1 MSTKNKKN
9 IASQALLEMESLK
22 DSIKEESK
30 NTLKSML
37 ADVVKDVLRESVE
50 EDEEEKDYEVID
62 DEKNAEDSDDKDT
75 KDSEKSGEVSED
87 GAMGNE
93 EEPVDSTGQ
102 EAAEAPEAGQEGE
115 MNQPVDAQEA
125 PEESGEGEDEWD
137 NYSQYQVG
145 DDTYDLTGEEDYDQI
160 VKVYKLMKDED
171 QVVVKKDGST
181 LQLQD
186 NGTGAE
192 YVIDL
197 GTDDDM
203 ESGDEGYES
212 EEMTESRMNEG
223 SNDPACVPDEDDED
237 YSFEYD
243 SDDDSDDD
251 DSDDDEKEMPWD
263 YGKHFEGKKSRKT
276 MKESKERKEV
286 LFEVDL
292 GYTDNYQDEDPIS
305 GLSNNEPSKS
315 GKSWEKGVPS
325 GTAKPWA
332 SKSNDKGKP
341 FEKTVNEEEVDECG
355 AACGNEPVVDEST
368 TTSIRGQRDMG
379 TKKHIPAPRKE
390 NGPKAKHHVSTE
402 GNYEEVVEAYKRE
415 NKVLKE
421 CILKLRNGLQ
431 EARITNVNLA
441 KVAKLFVENT
451 VSKEEKINILNRF
464 DKEAKTIEQSNALYE
479 SINKELNK
487 ATVKKNLTLE
497 NTMKSESSN
506 SINENKSKDLLNT
519 LDLIR
524 RIENC

>member
-1 MSTKNKKN
+1 MSTNNKKN

-37 ADVVKDVLRESVE
+37 ADVVRDVLRESVE
-50 EDEEEKDYEVID
+50 DDEEEKDYEVVD
-62 DEKNAEDSDDKDT
+62 DEKDAEDNGNDET
-75 KDSEKSGEVSED
+75 NDSEESGDVSED
-87 GAMGNE
+87 GAMGDE
-93 EEPVDSTGQ
+93 EEPVDDGMDQGT
-102 EAAEAPEAGQEGE
+102 AEAPAMGQEGD
-115 MNQPVDAQEA
+115 MNQDVDAQEA
-125 PEESGEGEDEWD
+125 PVEDGEGEDELS

-145 DDTYDLTGEEDYDQI
+145 DNTYDLTGEEDYDQI

-197 GTDDDM
+197 GTDDEMD
-203 ESGDEGYES
+203 SAEGAES
-212 EEMTESRMNEG
+212 EEMAECRMNE
-223 SNDPACVPDEDDED
+223 DVDDIACVPG
-237 YSFEYD
+237 
-243 SDDDSDDD
+243 DDSDDD
-251 DSDDDEKEMPWD
+251 DEIEDDDDRSEKPWD
-263 YGKHFEGKKSRKT
+263 YGKHFEGKKNRKT
-276 MKESKERKEV
+276 MKESTNRKEV

-292 GYTDNYQDEDPIS
+292 GYTDNYQDKDPIS

-315 GKSWEKGVPS
+315 GKSWEKGVPT

-332 SKSNDKGKP
+332 GKSKDKGEP
-341 FEKTVNEEEVDECG
+341 FEKTVNEEEVDECDG
-355 AACGNEPVVDEST
+355 KNCEPVVDEGT
-368 TTSIRGQRDMG
+368 NVGGAVQQRTSD
-379 TKKHIPAPRKE
+379 KSHIPANRKE
-390 NGPKAKHHVSTE
+390 HGPKAKRHVSTE
-402 GNYEEVVEAYKRE
+402 ANYEEVVEAYKRE
-415 NKVLKE
+415 NKALKE

-431 EARITNVNLA
+431 EARVTNVNLA

-451 VSKEEKINILNRF
+451 VTKEEKINILNRF

-479 SINKELNK
+479 SINKELSK
-487 ATVKKNLTLE
+487 ASVKKNLTLE
-497 NTMKSESSN
+497 NTMKSEN
-506 SINENKSKDLLNT
+506 STPINENKSKDLLNT

-524 RIENC
+524 RVENC

>member
-9 IASQALLEMESLK
+9 MASQALLEMESLK

-37 ADVVKDVLRESVE
+37 ADVVKDVLRESVN
-50 EDEEEKDYEVID
+50 EDEDNEKDYEVID
-62 DEKNAEDSDDKDT
+62 DEKEPKDKG
-75 KDSEKSGEVSED
+75 KNKKASEKSGDVSED
-87 GAMGNE
+87 GAMGDE
-93 EEPVDSTGQ
+93 EEQVEDDSMGQ
-102 EAAEAPEAGQEGE
+102 EAQQQVPEMEQQPEGD
-115 MNQPVDAQEA
+115 MNQQVDAQEA
-125 PEESGEGEDEWD
+125 PADGGEGEQEWN
-137 NYSQYQVG
+137 NYSQYQV
-145 DDTYDLTGEEDYDQI
+145 DNNTYDLTGVEDYDEI
-160 VKVYKLMKDED
+160 VKVYKLMKDDD
-171 QVVVKKDGST
+171 QVVVRKDGDT
-181 LQLQD
+181 IQLQD
-186 NGTGAE
+186 NDTGAE

-197 GTDDDM
+197 GDD
-203 ESGDEGYES
+203 EEEEQQPSEGES

-237 YSFEYD
+237 D
-243 SDDDSDDD
+243 SDEDDSDDD
-251 DSDDDEKEMPWD
+251 RKEMPWD

-276 MKESKERKEV
+276 MKESKNRKEV

-292 GYTDNYQDEDPIS
+292 GYTDNYQDKDPIS

-315 GKSWEKGVPS
+315 GKSWEKGVPT
-325 GTAKPWA
+325 GTSKPWA
-332 SKSNDKGKP
+332 GKSKDKGEP

-402 GNYEEVVEAYKRE
+402 GNYEEVVEAYKKE
-415 NKVLKE
+415 NKALKE

-431 EARITNVNLA
+431 EARVTNVNLA
-441 KVAKLFVENT
+441 KVAKLFVENSVT
-451 VSKEEKINILNRF
+451 RDEKINILNRF
-464 DKEAKTIEQSNALYE
+464 DKEAKTVEQSNALYE
-479 SINKELNK
+479 SISKQLNSN
-487 ATVKKNLTLE
+487 VKKNLTLE
-497 NTMKSESSN
+497 NTMKSEKSN
-506 SINENKSKDLLNT
+506 SLNENKSKDLLNT

-524 RIENC
+524 RVENC

>member
-1 MSTKNKKN
+1 MGTKDKKN

-102 EAAEAPEAGQEGE
+102 EAAEAPETGQEGE

-171 QVVVKKDGST
+171 QVVVKKDGDT

-243 SDDDSDDD
+243 SDEEDSDEEDSDD
-251 DSDDDEKEMPWD
+251 
-263 YGKHFEGKKSRKT
+263 YGKNFEGKKSRKT

-315 GKSWEKGVPS
+315 GKSWEKGVPT

-332 SKSNDKGKP
+332 VKSNDKGKP
-341 FEKTVNEEEVDECG
+341 FEKTVNEEEADECG
-355 AACGNEPVVDEST
+355 AACGKEPVVDE
-368 TTSIRGQRDMG
+368 
-379 TKKHIPAPRKE
+379 
-390 NGPKAKHHVSTE
+390 
-402 GNYEEVVEAYKRE
+402 
-415 NKVLKE
+415 
-421 CILKLRNGLQ
+421 
-431 EARITNVNLA
+431 
-441 KVAKLFVENT
+441 
-451 VSKEEKINILNRF
+451 
-464 DKEAKTIEQSNALYE
+464 
-479 SINKELNK
+479 
-487 ATVKKNLTLE
+487 
-497 NTMKSESSN
+497 
-506 SINENKSKDLLNT
+506 
-519 LDLIR
+519 
-524 RIENC
+524 

>member
-1 MSTKNKKN
+1 MSTKNNKN

-30 NTLKSML
+30 NALKSML
-37 ADVVKDVLRESVE
+37 AEAVKDALRESV
-50 EDEEEKDYEVID
+50 EDEEEKDYEVVD
-62 DEKNAEDSDDKDT
+62 DGEKDAEDNDSDEP
-75 KDSEKSGEVSED
+75 KDSEESGDVSED
-87 GAMGNE
+87 GAMSDE
-93 EEPVDSTGQ
+93 EEPVDAGMDQ
-102 EAAEAPEAGQEGE
+102 GAEAAPEMGQEGQ

-125 PEESGEGEDEWD
+125 PESGEGEDEWN

-171 QVVVKKDGST
+171 QVVVKKDGNT
-181 LQLQD
+181 VQLQD

-197 GTDDDM
+197 G
-203 ESGDEGYES
+203 GDEAEAEVPAEGDVEG
-212 EEMTESRMNEG
+212 EEMTEGRMNEG
-223 SNDPACVPDEDDED
+223 PTDPACVPEENDDEDDDEV
-237 YSFEYD
+237 D
-243 SDDDSDDD
+243 SDEDRS
-251 DSDDDEKEMPWD
+251 EKPWD
-263 YGKHFEGKKSRKT
+263 YGKHFEGKKSKKT
-276 MKESKERKEV
+276 MKESKNRKEV

-292 GYTDNYQDEDPIS
+292 GYTDNYQDKDPIS
-305 GLSNNEPSKS
+305 GLNNNEPSKS
-315 GKSWEKGVPS
+315 GKSWEKGVPT

-332 SKSNDKGKP
+332 GKSKDKGEP

-355 AACGNEPVVDEST
+355 ANGCEPVVDEGT
-368 TTSIRGQRDMG
+368 NVGGAVQQRTSD
-379 TKKHIPAPRKE
+379 KSHIPANRKE
-390 NGPKAKHHVSTE
+390 FGPKAKRHVSTE
-402 GNYEEVVEAYKRE
+402 ANYEEVVEAYKRE
-415 NKVLKE
+415 NKMLKE

-431 EARITNVNLA
+431 EARVTNVNLA

-487 ATVKKNLTLE
+487 SNVKKNLTLE
-497 NTMKSESSN
+497 NTMKSEASN
-506 SINENKSKDLLNT
+506 SLNENKSKDLLNT

-524 RIENC
+524 RVENC

>member
-62 DEKNAEDSDDKDT
+62 DEKNAKDSDDKDT

-93 EEPVDSTGQ
+93 EEPVDSMDQ
-102 EAAEAPEAGQEGE
+102 EAAEAPEMGQEGE

-125 PEESGEGEDEWD
+125 PEESGEGEDEWN

-203 ESGDEGYES
+203 ESSDEGYES

-243 SDDDSDDD
+243 SDEEDSDEEDSDD
-251 DSDDDEKEMPWD
+251 
-263 YGKHFEGKKSRKT
+263 YGKNFEGKKSRKT

-292 GYTDNYQDEDPIS
+292 GYTDNYQDKDPIS

-415 NKVLKE
+415 NKALKE

>member
-1 MSTKNKKN
+1 MSTKNNKN

-30 NTLKSML
+30 NALKSML
-37 ADVVKDVLRESVE
+37 AEAVKDALRESV
-50 EDEEEKDYEVID
+50 EDEEEKDYEVVD
-62 DEKNAEDSDDKDT
+62 DEEKDAEDNDSDEP
-75 KDSEKSGEVSED
+75 KDSEKSGDVSED
-87 GAMGNE
+87 GAMSDE
-93 EEPVDSTGQ
+93 EEPTDGMG
-102 EAAEAPEAGQEGE
+102 EPAEAGAEGSQAAPEMGQEGQ

-125 PEESGEGEDEWD
+125 PESGEGEDEWN

-171 QVVVKKDGST
+171 QVVVKKDGNT
-181 LQLQD
+181 VQLQD

-197 GTDDDM
+197 G
-203 ESGDEGYES
+203 GDEAEAEVPAEGDVEG
-212 EEMTESRMNEG
+212 EEMTEGRMNEG
-223 SNDPACVPDEDDED
+223 PKDPACVPEENDDEDDDEV
-237 YSFEYD
+237 D
-243 SDDDSDDD
+243 SDEDRS
-251 DSDDDEKEMPWD
+251 EMPWD
-263 YGKHFEGKKSRKT
+263 YGKHFEGKKSKKT
-276 MKESKERKEV
+276 MKESKNRKEV

-292 GYTDNYQDEDPIS
+292 GYTDNYQDKDPIS
-305 GLSNNEPSKS
+305 GLNNNEPSKS
-315 GKSWEKGVPS
+315 GKSWEKGVPT

-332 SKSNDKGKP
+332 GKSKDKGEP
-341 FEKTVNEEEVDECG
+341 FEKTVDECG
-355 AACGNEPVVDEST
+355 DGTCDEPIEEGST
-368 TTSIRGQRDMG
+368 TVSTQ
-379 TKKHIPAPRKE
+379 PARKE
-390 NGPKAKHHVSTE
+390 TKQHTSNVRRPNLPKVSKNVSSAE
-402 GNYEEVVEAYKRE
+402 KGYEEVVEAYKRE
-415 NKVLKE
+415 NKMLKE

-431 EARITNVNLA
+431 EARVTNVNLA

-487 ATVKKNLTLE
+487 SNVKKNLTLE
-497 NTMKSESSN
+497 NTMKSEASN
-506 SINENKSKDLLNT
+506 SLNENKSKDLLNT

-524 RIENC
+524 RVENC

>member
-1 MSTKNKKN
+1 MGTKDKKN

-62 DEKNAEDSDDKDT
+62 DEKNAEDSDDKDA

-93 EEPVDSTGQ
+93 EEPVDGMDQ
-102 EAAEAPEAGQEGE
+102 EATEAPEMGQEGE

-125 PEESGEGEDEWD
+125 PEESGEGEDEWN

-160 VKVYKLMKDED
+160 VKVYKLMKDDD

-203 ESGDEGYES
+203 ESSDEGYES

-243 SDDDSDDD
+243 SDEEDSDEEDSDD
-251 DSDDDEKEMPWD
+251 
-263 YGKHFEGKKSRKT
+263 YGKNFEGKKSRKT

-315 GKSWEKGVPS
+315 GKSWEKGVPT

-332 SKSNDKGKP
+332 VKSNDKGKP
-341 FEKTVNEEEVDECG
+341 FEKTVNEEEADECG
-355 AACGNEPVVDEST
+355 AACEKEPVVDEST

-415 NKVLKE
+415 NKALKE

>member
-1 MSTKNKKN
+1 MSTKNNKN

-30 NTLKSML
+30 NALKSML
-37 ADVVKDVLRESVE
+37 AEAVKDALRESV
-50 EDEEEKDYEVID
+50 EDEEEKDYEVVD
-62 DEKNAEDSDDKDT
+62 DEEKDAEDNDNDEP
-75 KDSEKSGEVSED
+75 KDSEESGEVSED
-87 GAMGNE
+87 GAMSDE
-93 EEPVDSTGQ
+93 EEPVDTGMDQ
-102 EAAEAPEAGQEGE
+102 GAEAAPEMGQEGQ

-125 PEESGEGEDEWD
+125 PESGEGEDEWN

-171 QVVVKKDGST
+171 QVVVKKDGNT
-181 LQLQD
+181 VQLQD

-197 GTDDDM
+197 G
-203 ESGDEGYES
+203 GDEAEAEVPAEGDVEG
-212 EEMTESRMNEG
+212 EEMTEGRMNEG
-223 SNDPACVPDEDDED
+223 PNDPACVPEENDDEDDD
-237 YSFEYD
+237 DVD
-243 SDDDSDDD
+243 SDEDRS
-251 DSDDDEKEMPWD
+251 EKPWD
-263 YGKHFEGKKSRKT
+263 YGKHFEGKKSKKT
-276 MKESKERKEV
+276 MKESKNRKEV

-292 GYTDNYQDEDPIS
+292 GYTDNYQDKDPIS
-305 GLSNNEPSKS
+305 GLNNNEPSKS
-315 GKSWEKGVPS
+315 GKSWEKGVPT

-332 SKSNDKGKP
+332 GKSEDKGEP
-341 FEKTVNEEEVDECG
+341 FEKKVNEEEVDECG

-379 TKKHIPAPRKE
+379 TKKHIPAPRKD

-402 GNYEEVVEAYKRE
+402 ANYDEIVEAYKKE
-415 NKVLKE
+415 NKALKE

-431 EARITNVNLA
+431 EARVTNVNLA

-487 ATVKKNLTLE
+487 SVKKNLTLE

-506 SINENKSKDLLNT
+506 SLNENKSKDLLNT

-524 RIENC
+524 RVENC

>member
-37 ADVVKDVLRESVE
+37 TDVVKDVLRESVE
-50 EDEEEKDYEVID
+50 DDEEEKDYEVVD
-62 DEKNAEDSDDKDT
+62 DEKNAEDSDDNDA
-75 KDSEKSGEVSED
+75 KDSKESGNVSED

-93 EEPVDSTGQ
+93 KEPVNGMDQGAS
-102 EAAEAPEAGQEGE
+102 EAPEMGQEGE

-125 PEESGEGEDEWD
+125 PGEPGEGEDEWD

-145 DDTYDLTGEEDYDQI
+145 DNTYDLTDEEDYDQI

-203 ESGDEGYES
+203 ESSDEGYES

-237 YSFEYD
+237 N
-243 SDDDSDDD
+243 SDEDDSDEDR
-251 DSDDDEKEMPWD
+251 KEMPWN
-263 YGKHFEGKKSRKT
+263 YGKNFEGKKSRKT

-292 GYTDNYQDEDPIS
+292 GYTDNYQDKDPIS
-305 GLSNNEPSKS
+305 GLSSNEPSKS
-315 GKSWEKGVPS
+315 GRSWEKGVPK

-332 SKSNDKGKP
+332 GKSKDKAVKD
-341 FEKTVNEEEVDECG
+341 EEVDECG

-379 TKKHIPAPRKE
+379 TKKHIPASRKE

-415 NKVLKE
+415 NKALKE

>member
-30 NTLKSML
+30 NTLKSKL

-62 DEKNAEDSDDKDT
+62 DEKNAEDSDDKDA

-93 EEPVDSTGQ
+93 EEPVDSMDQ
-102 EAAEAPEAGQEGE
+102 EAAKAPEMGQEGE

-125 PEESGEGEDEWD
+125 PEESGEGEDEWN

-160 VKVYKLMKDED
+160 VKVYKLMKDDD

-186 NGTGAE
+186 NGTGVE

-203 ESGDEGYES
+203 ESSDEGYES

-243 SDDDSDDD
+243 SDEEDSDEEDSDD
-251 DSDDDEKEMPWD
+251 
-263 YGKHFEGKKSRKT
+263 YGKNFEGKKSRKT

-292 GYTDNYQDEDPIS
+292 GYTDNYQDKDPIS

-415 NKVLKE
+415 NKALKE

>member
-87 GAMGNE
+87 GAMANE
-93 EEPVDSTGQ
+93 EEPVDGMDQ
-102 EAAEAPEAGQEGE
+102 EAAKAPEMGQEGE

-125 PEESGEGEDEWD
+125 PEESGEGEDEWN

-160 VKVYKLMKDED
+160 VKVYKLMKDDD

-203 ESGDEGYES
+203 ESSDEGYES

-243 SDDDSDDD
+243 SDEEDSDEEDSDD
-251 DSDDDEKEMPWD
+251 
-263 YGKHFEGKKSRKT
+263 YGKNFEGKKSRKT

-292 GYTDNYQDEDPIS
+292 GYTDNYQDKDPIS

-415 NKVLKE
+415 NKALKE

>member
-1 MSTKNKKN
+1 MGTKDKKN

-102 EAAEAPEAGQEGE
+102 EAAEAPETGQEGE

-171 QVVVKKDGST
+171 QVVVKKDGDT

-251 DSDDDEKEMPWD
+251 DSDDEKEMPWD

-315 GKSWEKGVPS
+315 GKSWEKGVPT

-332 SKSNDKGKP
+332 VKSNDKGKP
-341 FEKTVNEEEVDECG
+341 FEKTVNEEEADECG
-355 AACGNEPVVDEST
+355 AACGKEPVVDEST

-415 NKVLKE
+415 NKALKE

>member
-62 DEKNAEDSDDKDT
+62 DEKNAEDSDDKDA

-93 EEPVDSTGQ
+93 EEPVDGMDQ
-102 EAAEAPEAGQEGE
+102 EATEAPEMGQEGE

-125 PEESGEGEDEWD
+125 PEESGEGEDEWN

-160 VKVYKLMKDED
+160 VKVYKLMKDDD

-203 ESGDEGYES
+203 ESSDEGYES

-243 SDDDSDDD
+243 SDEEDSDEEDSDD
-251 DSDDDEKEMPWD
+251 
-263 YGKHFEGKKSRKT
+263 YGKNFEGKKSRKT

-292 GYTDNYQDEDPIS
+292 GYTDNYQDKDPIS

-390 NGPKAKHHVSTE
+390 NGPKAKHHISTE

-415 NKVLKE
+415 NKALKE

>member
-87 GAMGNE
+87 DAMDNE
-93 EEPVDSTGQ
+93 EEPVDGMDQ
-102 EAAEAPEAGQEGE
+102 GAAEAPEMGQEGE

-125 PEESGEGEDEWD
+125 PEESGEGEDEWN

-203 ESGDEGYES
+203 ESSDEGYES

-243 SDDDSDDD
+243 SDEEDSDEEDSDD
-251 DSDDDEKEMPWD
+251 
-263 YGKHFEGKKSRKT
+263 YGKNFEGKKSRKT

-292 GYTDNYQDEDPIS
+292 GYTDNYQDKDPIS

-415 NKVLKE
+415 NKALKE

>member
-93 EEPVDSTGQ
+93 EEPVDGMDQ
-102 EAAEAPEAGQEGE
+102 EATEAPEMGQEGE

-125 PEESGEGEDEWD
+125 PEESGEGEDEWN

-160 VKVYKLMKDED
+160 VKVYKLMKDDD

-203 ESGDEGYES
+203 ESSDEGYES

-243 SDDDSDDD
+243 SDEEDSDEEDSDD
-251 DSDDDEKEMPWD
+251 
-263 YGKHFEGKKSRKT
+263 YGKNFEGKKSRKT

-292 GYTDNYQDEDPIS
+292 GYTDNYQDKDPIS

-415 NKVLKE
+415 NKALKE

>member
-62 DEKNAEDSDDKDT
+62 DEKNAEDSDDKDA

-93 EEPVDSTGQ
+93 EEPVDGMGQ
-102 EAAEAPEAGQEGE
+102 EAAEAPEMGQEGE

-125 PEESGEGEDEWD
+125 PEESGEGEDEWN

-203 ESGDEGYES
+203 ESSDEGYES

-243 SDDDSDDD
+243 SDEYDSDEEDSDD
-251 DSDDDEKEMPWD
+251 
-263 YGKHFEGKKSRKT
+263 YGKNFEGKKSRKT

-292 GYTDNYQDEDPIS
+292 GYTDNYQDKDPIS

-315 GKSWEKGVPS
+315 GKSWEKGVPT

-332 SKSNDKGKP
+332 GKSNDKGKP

-368 TTSIRGQRDMG
+368 KSSGQGQRNMG
-379 TKKHIPAPRKE
+379 CHDHISATRKQY
-390 NGPKAKHHVSTE
+390 GPKLKHHISTE
-402 GNYEEVVEAYKRE
+402 GNYNEVVEAYKKE
-415 NKVLKE
+415 NKNLKE

>member
-37 ADVVKDVLRESVE
+37 TDVVKNVLRESVE
-50 EDEEEKDYEVID
+50 DDEEEKDYEVVD
-62 DEKNAEDSDDKDT
+62 DEKNAEDSDDNDA
-75 KDSEKSGEVSED
+75 KDSKESGNVSED

-93 EEPVDSTGQ
+93 KEPVNGMDQGAS
-102 EAAEAPEAGQEGE
+102 EAPEMGQEGE

-125 PEESGEGEDEWD
+125 PGEPGEGEDEWD

-145 DDTYDLTGEEDYDQI
+145 DNTYDLTDEEDYDQI

-203 ESGDEGYES
+203 ESSDEGHES

-237 YSFEYD
+237 N
-243 SDDDSDDD
+243 SDEDDSDEDR
-251 DSDDDEKEMPWD
+251 KEMPWN
-263 YGKHFEGKKSRKT
+263 YGKNFEGKKSRKT

-292 GYTDNYQDEDPIS
+292 GYTDNYQDKDPIS
-305 GLSNNEPSKS
+305 GLSSNEPSKS
-315 GKSWEKGVPS
+315 GRSWEKGVPK

-332 SKSNDKGKP
+332 GKSKDKAVKD
-341 FEKTVNEEEVDECG
+341 EEVDECG

-379 TKKHIPAPRKE
+379 TKKHIPVPRKE

-415 NKVLKE
+415 NKALKE

>member
-1 MSTKNKKN
+1 MSTNNKKN

-50 EDEEEKDYEVID
+50 DEDEKDYEVVD
-62 DEKNAEDSDDKDT
+62 DEKDAEGNDDNNTNDSQ
-75 KDSEKSGEVSED
+75 ESGDVSEG
-87 GAMGNE
+87 GAMGNDD
-93 EEPVDSTGQ
+93 EPTDDLAQPAEDGLDQ
-102 EAAEAPEAGQEGE
+102 GAAEAPEMGQEGD
-115 MNQPVDAQEA
+115 MNQDVDAQEA
-125 PEESGEGEDEWD
+125 PVEDGEGEDEWD

-145 DDTYDLTGEEDYDQI
+145 DNTYDLTGEEDYDQI

-171 QVVVKKDGST
+171 QVVVKKDGNT
-181 LQLQD
+181 VQLQD

-197 GTDDDM
+197 GTD
-203 ESGDEGYES
+203 GDAPAAEGTES
-212 EEMTESRMNEG
+212 EEMIEGRMNE
-223 SNDPACVPDEDDED
+223 DVDDIACVP
-237 YSFEYD
+237 S
-243 SDDDSDDD
+243 
-251 DSDDDEKEMPWD
+251 KN
-263 YGKHFEGKKSRKT
+263 FEGKKSRKT
-276 MKESKERKEV
+276 MKESKNTKEV

-292 GYTDNYQDEDPIS
+292 GYTDSYQDKDPIS

-315 GKSWEKGVPS
+315 GKSWEKGVPT

-332 SKSNDKGKP
+332 GKSEDKGEP
-341 FEKTVNEEEVDECG
+341 FEKKVNEEEVDECG
-355 AACGNEPVVDEST
+355 ANGCEPVVDEGT
-368 TTSIRGQRDMG
+368 NVGGAVQQRTSD
-379 TKKHIPAPRKE
+379 KSHIPANRKE
-390 NGPKAKHHVSTE
+390 FGPKAKRHVSTE
-402 GNYEEVVEAYKRE
+402 ANYEEVVEAYKKE
-415 NKVLKE
+415 NKALKE

-431 EARITNVNLA
+431 EARVTNVNLA

-451 VSKEEKINILNRF
+451 VTKEEKINILNRF

-487 ATVKKNLTLE
+487 ASVKKNLTLE
-497 NTMKSESSN
+497 NTMKSEN
-506 SINENKSKDLLNT
+506 STPINENKSKDLLNT

>member
-1 MSTKNKKN
+1 MGTKDKKN

-62 DEKNAEDSDDKDT
+62 DEKNAEDSDDKDA

-93 EEPVDSTGQ
+93 EEPVDGMDQ
-102 EAAEAPEAGQEGE
+102 EAAEAPEMGQEGE

-125 PEESGEGEDEWD
+125 PEESGEGEDEWN

-160 VKVYKLMKDED
+160 VKVYKLMKDDD

-203 ESGDEGYES
+203 ESSDEGYES

-243 SDDDSDDD
+243 SDEEDSDEEDSDD
-251 DSDDDEKEMPWD
+251 
-263 YGKHFEGKKSRKT
+263 YGKNFEGKKSRKT

-292 GYTDNYQDEDPIS
+292 GYTDNYQDKDPIS

-415 NKVLKE
+415 NKALKE

>member
-62 DEKNAEDSDDKDT
+62 DEKNAEDSDDKDA

-93 EEPVDSTGQ
+93 EEPVDGMGQ
-102 EAAEAPEAGQEGE
+102 EATEAPEMGQEGE

-125 PEESGEGEDEWD
+125 PEESGEGEDEWN

-160 VKVYKLMKDED
+160 VKVYKLMKDDD

-203 ESGDEGYES
+203 ESSDEGYES

-243 SDDDSDDD
+243 SDEEDSDEEDSDD
-251 DSDDDEKEMPWD
+251 
-263 YGKHFEGKKSRKT
+263 YGKNFEGKKSRKT

-292 GYTDNYQDEDPIS
+292 GYTDNYQDKDPIS

-415 NKVLKE
+415 NKALKE

>member
-1 MSTKNKKN
+1 MGTKDKKN

-62 DEKNAEDSDDKDT
+62 DEKNAEDSDDKDA

-93 EEPVDSTGQ
+93 EEPVDGMDQ
-102 EAAEAPEAGQEGE
+102 EATEAPEMGQEGE

-125 PEESGEGEDEWD
+125 PEESGEGEDEWN

-160 VKVYKLMKDED
+160 VKVYKLMKDDD

-203 ESGDEGYES
+203 ESSDEGYES

-243 SDDDSDDD
+243 SDEEDSDEEDSDD
-251 DSDDDEKEMPWD
+251 
-263 YGKHFEGKKSRKT
+263 YGKNFEGKKSRKT

-292 GYTDNYQDEDPIS
+292 GYTDNYQDKDPIS

-415 NKVLKE
+415 NKALKE

>member
-1 MSTKNKKN
+1 M
-9 IASQALLEMESLK
+9 
-22 DSIKEESK
+22 
-30 NTLKSML
+30 
-37 ADVVKDVLRESVE
+37 RR
-50 EDEEEKDYEVID
+50 
-62 DEKNAEDSDDKDT
+62 
-75 KDSEKSGEVSED
+75 
-87 GAMGNE
+87 
-93 EEPVDSTGQ
+93 
-102 EAAEAPEAGQEGE
+102 
-115 MNQPVDAQEA
+115 
-125 PEESGEGEDEWD
+125 GEDE
-137 NYSQYQVG
+137 
-145 DDTYDLTGEEDYDQI
+145 
-160 VKVYKLMKDED
+160 
-171 QVVVKKDGST
+171 VVVKKDGST

-203 ESGDEGYES
+203 ESSDEGYES

-251 DSDDDEKEMPWD
+251 DSDDEKEMPWD

-315 GKSWEKGVPS
+315 GKSWEKGVPT

-332 SKSNDKGKP
+332 VKSNDKGKR
-341 FEKTVNEEEVDECG
+341 FEKTVNEEEADECG
-355 AACGNEPVVDEST
+355 AACEKEPVVDEST

-415 NKVLKE
+415 NKALKE

>member
-1 MSTKNKKN
+1 MSTNNKKN

-50 EDEEEKDYEVID
+50 DEDEKDYEVVD
-62 DEKNAEDSDDKDT
+62 DEKDAEGNDDNDTNDSQ
-75 KDSEKSGEVSED
+75 ESGDVSED
-87 GAMGNE
+87 GAMGNDD
-93 EEPVDSTGQ
+93 EPTDDLAQPAEDGLDQ
-102 EAAEAPEAGQEGE
+102 GAAEAPEMGQEGD
-115 MNQPVDAQEA
+115 MNQDVDAQEA
-125 PEESGEGEDEWD
+125 PVEDGEGEDEWD

-145 DDTYDLTGEEDYDQI
+145 DNTYDLTGEEDYDQI

-197 GTDDDM
+197 GTD
-203 ESGDEGYES
+203 GDAPAAEGTES

-223 SNDPACVPDEDDED
+223 SNDPACVPDGDDD
-237 YSFEYD
+237 DD
-243 SDDDSDDD
+243 SDEDDSDDD
-251 DSDDDEKEMPWD
+251 RKEMPWD

-292 GYTDNYQDEDPIS
+292 GYTDNYQDKDPIS

-315 GKSWEKGVPS
+315 GKSWEKGVPT

-332 SKSNDKGKP
+332 GKSKDKGEP
-341 FEKTVNEEEVDECG
+341 FEKTVDECG
-355 AACGNEPVVDEST
+355 DGTCDEPIEEGST
-368 TTSIRGQRDMG
+368 TVSTQ
-379 TKKHIPAPRKE
+379 PARKE
-390 NGPKAKHHVSTE
+390 TKQHTSNVRRPNLPKVSKNVSSAE
-402 GNYEEVVEAYKRE
+402 KGYEEVVEAYKKE
-415 NKVLKE
+415 NKMLKE

-431 EARITNVNLA
+431 EARVTNVNLA

-487 ATVKKNLTLE
+487 ASVKKNLTLE
-497 NTMKSESSN
+497 NTMKSEN
-506 SINENKSKDLLNT
+506 STPINENKSKDLLNT

>member
-1 MSTKNKKN
+1 MGTKDKKN

-50 EDEEEKDYEVID
+50 EDEEEKDYEVVD

-87 GAMGNE
+87 DAMSSE
-93 EEPVDSTGQ
+93 EEPVDGMDQ
-102 EAAEAPEAGQEGE
+102 GAAEAPEMGQEGD

-125 PEESGEGEDEWD
+125 PEESGEGEDEWN

-160 VKVYKLMKDED
+160 VKVYKLMKDDD

-223 SNDPACVPDEDDED
+223 SNDPACVPDEDE
-237 YSFEYD
+237 ED
-243 SDDDSDDD
+243 SDD
-251 DSDDDEKEMPWD
+251 
-263 YGKHFEGKKSRKT
+263 YGKNFEGKKSRKT

-292 GYTDNYQDEDPIS
+292 GYTDNYQDKDPIS

-315 GKSWEKGVPS
+315 GKSWEKGVPT

-332 SKSNDKGKP
+332 VKSNDKGKP
-341 FEKTVNEEEVDECG
+341 FEKTVNEEEADECG
-355 AACGNEPVVDEST
+355 AACGKEPVVDEST

-415 NKVLKE
+415 NKALKE

>member
-50 EDEEEKDYEVID
+50 EDEEEKDYEVVD
-62 DEKNAEDSDDKDT
+62 DEKDAEDNGNDET
-75 KDSEKSGEVSED
+75 NDSEESGDVSED
-87 GAMGNE
+87 GAMGDE
-93 EEPVDSTGQ
+93 EEPVDDGMDQGT
-102 EAAEAPEAGQEGE
+102 AEAPAMGQEGD
-115 MNQPVDAQEA
+115 MNQDVDAQEA
-125 PEESGEGEDEWD
+125 PVEDGEGEDEWS

-145 DDTYDLTGEEDYDQI
+145 DNTYDLTGEEDYDQI

-203 ESGDEGYES
+203 ESSDEGYES

-237 YSFEYD
+237 D
-243 SDDDSDDD
+243 SDEDDSDDD
-251 DSDDDEKEMPWD
+251 RKEMPWD

-292 GYTDNYQDEDPIS
+292 GYTDNYQDKDPIS

-315 GKSWEKGVPS
+315 GKSWEKGVPT

-332 SKSNDKGKP
+332 GKSKDKGEP

-415 NKVLKE
+415 NKALKE

-431 EARITNVNLA
+431 EARVTNVNLA

>member
-93 EEPVDSTGQ
+93 EEPVDGMDQ
-102 EAAEAPEAGQEGE
+102 EAAEAPEMGQEGE

-125 PEESGEGEDEWD
+125 PEESGEGEDEWN

-160 VKVYKLMKDED
+160 VKVYKLMKDDD
-171 QVVVKKDGST
+171 QVVVKKDSST

-203 ESGDEGYES
+203 ESSDEGYES

-243 SDDDSDDD
+243 SDEEDSDEEDSDD
-251 DSDDDEKEMPWD
+251 
-263 YGKHFEGKKSRKT
+263 YGKNFEGKKSRKT

-292 GYTDNYQDEDPIS
+292 GYTDNYQDKDPIS

-415 NKVLKE
+415 NKALKE

>member
-1 MSTKNKKN
+1 MSTNNKKN

-50 EDEEEKDYEVID
+50 DEDEKDYEVVD
-62 DEKNAEDSDDKDT
+62 DEKDAEGNDDNDTNDSQ
-75 KDSEKSGEVSED
+75 ESGDVSEG
-87 GAMGNE
+87 GAMGNDD
-93 EEPVDSTGQ
+93 EPTDDLAQPAEDGLDQ
-102 EAAEAPEAGQEGE
+102 GAAEAPEMGQEGD
-115 MNQPVDAQEA
+115 MNQDVDAQEA
-125 PEESGEGEDEWD
+125 PVEDGEGEDEWD

-145 DDTYDLTGEEDYDQI
+145 DNTYDLTGEEDYDQI

-171 QVVVKKDGST
+171 QVVVKKDGNT
-181 LQLQD
+181 VQLQD

-197 GTDDDM
+197 GTD
-203 ESGDEGYES
+203 GDAPAAEGTES

-223 SNDPACVPDEDDED
+223 SNDPACVPDDSDED
-237 YSFEYD
+237 D

-251 DSDDDEKEMPWD
+251 RKEMPWD

-292 GYTDNYQDEDPIS
+292 GYTDNYQDKDPIS

-315 GKSWEKGVPS
+315 GKSWEKGVPT

-332 SKSNDKGKP
+332 GKSKDKGEP

-355 AACGNEPVVDEST
+355 AACGNEPVVDEGT
-368 TTSIRGQRDMG
+368 NVGGAVQQRSNS
-379 TKKHIPAPRKE
+379 KSHIPANRKE
-390 NGPKAKHHVSTE
+390 HGPKPKRHVSTE
-402 GNYEEVVEAYKRE
+402 ANYEEVVEAYKRE
-415 NKVLKE
+415 NKALKE

-431 EARITNVNLA
+431 EARVTNVNLA

-451 VSKEEKINILNRF
+451 VTKEEKINILNRF

-487 ATVKKNLTLE
+487 ASVKKNLTLE
-497 NTMKSESSN
+497 NTMKSEN
-506 SINENKSKDLLNT
+506 STPINENKSKDLLNT

>member
-62 DEKNAEDSDDKDT
+62 DEKNAEDSDDKDA

-93 EEPVDSTGQ
+93 EEPVDGMDQ
-102 EAAEAPEAGQEGE
+102 EAAEAPEMGQEGE

-125 PEESGEGEDEWD
+125 PEESGEGEDEWN

-160 VKVYKLMKDED
+160 VKVYKLMKDDD

-197 GTDDDM
+197 GTDDNM
-203 ESGDEGYES
+203 ESSDEGYES

-243 SDDDSDDD
+243 SDEEDSDEEDSDD
-251 DSDDDEKEMPWD
+251 
-263 YGKHFEGKKSRKT
+263 YGKNFEGKKSRKT

-332 SKSNDKGKP
+332 VKSNDKGKP
-341 FEKTVNEEEVDECG
+341 FEKTVNEEETDECG
-355 AACGNEPVVDEST
+355 AACGKEPVVDEST

-390 NGPKAKHHVSTE
+390 NGPKAKHHISTE
-402 GNYEEVVEAYKRE
+402 GNYEEVVEAYKKE
-415 NKVLKE
+415 NKALKE

>member
-50 EDEEEKDYEVID
+50 EDEEEKDYEVVD

-102 EAAEAPEAGQEGE
+102 EAAEAPEMGQEGE

-125 PEESGEGEDEWD
+125 PEESGEGEDEWN

-203 ESGDEGYES
+203 ESSDEGYES

-243 SDDDSDDD
+243 SDEEDSDEEDSDD
-251 DSDDDEKEMPWD
+251 
-263 YGKHFEGKKSRKT
+263 YGKNFEGKKSRKT

-292 GYTDNYQDEDPIS
+292 GYTDNYQDKDPIS

-402 GNYEEVVEAYKRE
+402 GNYEEVVEAYKKE
-415 NKVLKE
+415 NKALKE

>member
-93 EEPVDSTGQ
+93 EEPVDSMDQ
-102 EAAEAPEAGQEGE
+102 EAAKAPEMGQEGE

-125 PEESGEGEDEWD
+125 PEESGEGEDEWN

-145 DDTYDLTGEEDYDQI
+145 DDTYDLTGEEDNDQI
-160 VKVYKLMKDED
+160 VKVYKLMKDDD

-186 NGTGAE
+186 NGTGVE

-203 ESGDEGYES
+203 ESSDEGYES

-243 SDDDSDDD
+243 SDEEDSDEEDSDD
-251 DSDDDEKEMPWD
+251 
-263 YGKHFEGKKSRKT
+263 YGKNFEGKKSRKT

-292 GYTDNYQDEDPIS
+292 GYTDNYQDKDPIS

-415 NKVLKE
+415 NKALKE

>member
-50 EDEEEKDYEVID
+50 EDEDEKDYEVVD

-75 KDSEKSGEVSED
+75 KDSEESGEVSED

-93 EEPVDSTGQ
+93 EEPVDSMGQ
-102 EAAEAPEAGQEGE
+102 EAAEAPEMGQEGD

-125 PEESGEGEDEWD
+125 PEESGEGEDEWN

-171 QVVVKKDGST
+171 QVVVKKDGGT

-203 ESGDEGYES
+203 ESSDEGYES

-243 SDDDSDDD
+243 SDEYDSDEEDSDD
-251 DSDDDEKEMPWD
+251 
-263 YGKHFEGKKSRKT
+263 YGKNFEGKKSRKT

-292 GYTDNYQDEDPIS
+292 GYTDNYQDKDPIS

-315 GKSWEKGVPS
+315 GKSWEKGVPT

-332 SKSNDKGKP
+332 GKSKDKGKP
-341 FEKTVNEEEVDECG
+341 FEKTVNEENADDCG

-368 TTSIRGQRDMG
+368 TTSIRGQKDMG

-402 GNYEEVVEAYKRE
+402 GNYEEVVEAYKKE
-415 NKVLKE
+415 NKNLKE

-431 EARITNVNLA
+431 EARVTNVNLA

>member
-1 MSTKNKKN
+1 MSTNNKKN

-50 EDEEEKDYEVID
+50 DDEEEKDYEVVD
-62 DEKNAEDSDDKDT
+62 DEKDAEDNGNDET
-75 KDSEKSGEVSED
+75 NDSEESGDVSED
-87 GAMGNE
+87 GAMGDE
-93 EEPVDSTGQ
+93 EEPVDDGMDQGT
-102 EAAEAPEAGQEGE
+102 AEAPAMGQEGD
-115 MNQPVDAQEA
+115 MNQDVDAQEA
-125 PEESGEGEDEWD
+125 PVEDGEGEDEWS

-145 DDTYDLTGEEDYDQI
+145 DNTYDLTGEEDYDQI

-197 GTDDDM
+197 GTDNEM
-203 ESGDEGYES
+203 ESAEGAES
-212 EEMTESRMNEG
+212 EEMAECRMNE
-223 SNDPACVPDEDDED
+223 DVDDIACVPG
-237 YSFEYD
+237 
-243 SDDDSDDD
+243 DDSDDD
-251 DSDDDEKEMPWD
+251 DDEIEDDDDRSEKPWD
-263 YGKHFEGKKSRKT
+263 YGKHFEGKKNRKT
-276 MKESKERKEV
+276 MKESTNRKEV

-292 GYTDNYQDEDPIS
+292 GYTDNYQDKDPIS

-315 GKSWEKGVPS
+315 GKSWEKGVPT

-332 SKSNDKGKP
+332 GKSKDKGQP
-341 FEKTVNEEEVDECG
+341 FEKTVKEEVDECG
-355 AACGNEPVVDEST
+355 VNGCAPEEQIEESAAEMGGRMGAHGRMT
-368 TTSIRGQRDMG
+368 G
-379 TKKHIPAPRKE
+379 TKSHNPERD
-390 NGPKAKHHVSTE
+390 KANSPMNQHHVSTKGE
-402 GNYEEVVEAYKRE
+402 YKGDFREVAEAYKRE
-415 NKVLKE
+415 NKALKE
-421 CILKLRNGLQ
+421 CIFKLRNGLQ
-431 EARITNVNLA
+431 EARVTNVNLA

-451 VSKEEKINILNRF
+451 VTKEEKINILNRF
-464 DKEAKTIEQSNALYE
+464 DKEAKTVEQSNALYE

-487 ATVKKNLTLE
+487 SNVKKNLTLE

-506 SINENKSKDLLNT
+506 SLNENKSKDLLNT